1 MADTTVP
8 QLGEMFRALV
18 NAGGYRGQVTGLG
31 LDKDLDDLAGGKERQ
46 GTLFELLEELEDTCS
61 KALAQDCGNE
71 WAELMRSGWLKTRG
85 MLQGVALQIETSP
98 LPPSDGRALFNKL
111 FGVPMLSLFI
121 QRSTKDLRGA
131 PDLSEWFLRPFR
143 AWTDFAAKRLSVS
156 ESTLLERLATEL
168 DVDTRSLERW
178 LNGELIS
185 KLTWPYGQAVK
196 SLLGS
201 GPHAV
206 GKDVP
211 ESEVHLLA
219 GWLLLSRAFQSLPL
233 ELRDAVRRDFM
244 LRKQQPWVFGES
256 MVALGSA
263 SMAPK
268 GWPGA
273 LEVLPLIDKAQNL
286 FDVRPLPAERLQ
298 AVLDQFGR
306 VIQGAPMSFRVAYQ
320 PVLDWFGGRVAAMC
334 GDEKIARELY
344 KRAVN
349 GAWWRAGLNQIP
361 MLEEAL
367 VYAVGVGAKD
377 DANEYWDKTFMLGM
391 NKGPKP
397 PLDDQEMRRISF
409 EFERKFHPQKAK
421 HRIPPEAELV
431 VREEAY
437 ALGRKELKNPNQKTK
452 CAEGRTRRTPLMSAI
467 SEGTLDDVKQLIASG
482 GDPND
487 FIPESGE
494 GPLSY
499 AMRRACD
506 RQDPLIME
514 YLLDLELTLETVNR
528 RASTLRETP
537 LKIAIEMA
545 DAKAVSRLIEL
556 GANVEAPCDTL
567 PSALCFAMHMLSHS
581 LHGFGEEEQS
591 AYFEGKTPAT
601 SYDAKD
607 GAVLD
612 IHLVARR
619 YMQKQRQESSR
630 RNHEIRD
637 EVRALFRRPV
647 EDCRGVIQAL
657 MAAGADANRGYRV
670 EPQHL
675 SVWTPTLFA
684 AQLGDLEVFRMLVE
698 HSGEKRGDPNL
709 PLMPPNSLEHF
720 DALWVAIDHGRHAIV
735 SYLME
740 REKSLASAV

>member
-8 QLGEMFRALV
+8 QLGEMFRALI

-46 GTLFELLEELEDTCS
+46 GTLFELLEALEDTCS

-71 WAELMRSGWLKTRG
+71 WAELMRRGWLQTRG

-121 QRSTKDLRGA
+121 RSTKDLRGA

-143 AWTDFAAKRLSVS
+143 VWTDFAAKRLSVS
-156 ESTLLERLATEL
+156 ESTLLERLATGL

-178 LNGELIS
+178 LNGEPIS
-185 KLTWPYGQAVK
+185 KLTWPYGQTVK

-201 GPHAV
+201 GPHAA

-244 LRKQQPWVFGES
+244 LRKQQPWVFRES
-256 MVALGSA
+256 MVHLESA
-263 SMAPK
+263 CATQK
-268 GWPGA
+268 IWPGA
-273 LEVLPLIDKAQNL
+273 LVMLPLLHEVERQL
-286 FDVRPLPAERLQ
+286 ELRPLPAERVQSILGQ
-298 AVLDQFGR
+298 CGRAVQS
-306 VIQGAPMSFRVAYQ
+306 APLSFKVAYQ
-320 PVLDWFGGRVAAMC
+320 PILDLFGGRAAAIC
-334 GDEKIARELY
+334 GDEKAALELY
-344 KRAVN
+344 ASAVSDS
-349 GAWWRAGLNQIP
+349 WWRAGPNHEEILN
-361 MLEEAL
+361 EAL
-367 VYAVGVGAKD
+367 IFAVGVGDKTAAK
-377 DANEYWDKTFMLGM
+377 AYWDKTFVLGM

-397 PLDDQEMRRISF
+397 PLDDQEMRRIAF
-409 EFERKFHPQKAK
+409 EFESKFHPQKAK
-421 HRIPPEAELV
+421 QRIPPEAELV

-437 ALGRKELKNPNQKTK
+437 APGRKELKSPNQKTAY
-452 CAEGRTRRTPLMSAI
+452 AEGRTRRTPLMSAI
-467 SEGTLDDVKQLIASG
+467 SEGALDDVKQLVASG

-487 FIPESGE
+487 FLRESGE

-506 RQDPLIME
+506 RHDPIIME
-514 YLLDLELTLETVNR
+514 YLLSLDLTPETVNR
-528 RASTLRETP
+528 RASTQRETP

-545 DAKAVSRLIEL
+545 DAKAVSRLVEL
-556 GANVEAPCDTL
+556 GADVEAACETL
-567 PSALCFAMHMLSHS
+567 PSALCFAMRTLSFS
-581 LHGFGEEEQS
+581 LHGFGEEEQN

-612 IHLVARR
+612 IHLAARR
-619 YMQKQRQESSR
+619 YIQKQRQESSR
-630 RNHEIRD
+630 RNREIRD
-637 EVRALFRRPV
+637 EVFAYFRPPA
-647 EDCRGVIQAL
+647 EDCRKVIQAL

-675 SVWTPTLFA
+675 SVWTPTLYA
-684 AQLGDLEVFRMLVE
+684 ARLGDLEVFRTLVE
-698 HSGEKRGDPNL
+698 HSGENRGDPNL
-709 PLMPPNSLEHF
+709 PLMPPNSLERF

-740 REKSLASAV
+740 REKSLASVV

>member
-1 MADTTVP
+1 MTTTTVP
-8 QLGEMFRALV
+8 QLGEMFRALI
-18 NAGGYRGQVTGLG
+18 NAGGYRGLLTERG
-31 LDKDLDDLAGGKERQ
+31 LDKDLDDLAGGKGRR
-46 GTLFELLEELEDTCS
+46 GTLIELFEELEDKCS
-61 KALAQDCGNE
+61 KEVAQDCGNQ
-71 WAELMRSGWLKTRG
+71 WAELMRRGWLQTRG

-111 FGVPMLSLFI
+111 FGVPLLSLFI
-121 QRSTKDLRGA
+121 QSTTALRGA
-131 PDLSEWFLRPFR
+131 PDLSVWLLRPFKV
-143 AWTDFAAKRLSVS
+143 WVEFAAKRLSVT
-156 ESTLLERLATEL
+156 ESTLLERLETEL
-168 DVDTRSLERW
+168 DADTRSLERW
-178 LNGELIS
+178 LNGEPIS
-185 KLTWPYGQAVK
+185 KLTWPYARKVK
-196 SLLGS
+196 ALLAS
-201 GPHAV
+201 DPHAT
-206 GKDVP
+206 GEDVP
-211 ESEVHLLA
+211 EPEVHLLA

-268 GWPGA
+268 GWPRA
-273 LEVLPLIDKAQNL
+273 LEVLPLIDEIQNL
-286 FDVRPLPAERLQ
+286 FNVRPLSAERLRG
-298 AVLDQFGR
+298 VLDQFGR
-306 VIQGAPMSFRVAYQ
+306 VLESAPMSFKVAYQ
-320 PVLDWFGGRVAAMC
+320 PVLDWFAARAAATC
-334 GDEKIARELY
+334 GDEQAALELY
-344 KRAVN
+344 EGAVN
-349 GAWWRAGLNQIP
+349 GAWWRAGKNQIP

-367 VYAVGVGAKD
+367 TYAVGVGAKD
-377 DANEYWDKTFMLGM
+377 AANTYWDKTFMLGV
-391 NKGPKP
+391 NRGPKP
-397 PLDDQEMRRISF
+397 PLDAQEMRRIAFAF
-409 EFERKFHPQKAK
+409 ELKFHPQKAK

-437 ALGRKELKNPNQKTK
+437 APGRKELKNPNQKTK
-452 CAEGRTRRTPLMSAI
+452 YVEGCTRRTPLMNAV
-467 SEGTLDDVKQLIASG
+467 SEGSLDDVKQLVASG

-487 FIPESGE
+487 FLPESGE

-506 RQDPLIME
+506 RHDPIIME
-514 YLLDLELTLETVNR
+514 YLLSLDLAPETVNR

-556 GANVEAPCDTL
+556 GADVEAPCDTL
-567 PSALCFAMHMLSHS
+567 PSALCFAMHMLSFS

-612 IHLVARR
+612 IHLAARR

-630 RNHEIRD
+630 RNREIRD
-637 EVRALFRRPV
+637 EVFANLRHPT
-647 EDCRGVIQAL
+647 EDCRKVIQAL

-675 SVWTPTLFA
+675 SVWTPILYA

-698 HSGEKRGDPNL
+698 HPGENRGDPNL
-709 PLMPPNSLEHF
+709 PLMPPNSLERF

-740 REKSLASAV
+740 REKGLASGV